1 MNLFNFEYFT
11 ERAEILNE
19 MARPFLLFGAGTP
32 ANVKY
37 KELMNQ
43 LVEEYPG
50 KQPTSYRITLDK
62 YFLDKFNEKYE
73 IYKFS
78 KQQLS
83 DYIESNLKNIAS
95 VMFDDENALDLSD
108 EDIQNFE
115 LNSDSSL
122 IGDILYHFENKL
134 NKKDYKAF
142 IKNFSTT
149 VKNNNKLKMSLKMIK
164 TLISEDEDE
173 YVLSGNEIVRYE
185 SDGASDATVTRS
197 TIEKVS
203 DEYKEQ
209 FNNKDFINSLVAED
223 AITYAETASERSIR
237 TKGMEKARVETTGIR
252 FKEFSQLENYLK
264 PTLKELNRDM
274 HKRNISLGRGGKGGS
289 KQESEISD
297 SQESDIGLPFST
309 LYIDNILD
317 ILSRLTT
324 EIKKLPTGTSNDIWG
339 KRDQQLEKSNIIIK
353 PEYLN
358 YEISVPMQ
366 LIKSFS
372 PKEIEDVYTAFENI
386 YDKFEK
392 DKFEYTENDLSK
404 LIDRVKDKNPKLSS
418 LLEFFRTSLT
428 GVEKQKNKIEQDRTF
443 VGYDDDLIRK
453 YFPDTESDE
462 FKNFTNWYSAKTKYE
477 EKLKNDLLE
486 RIINYLASMKEQMTS
501 VNDEK
506 EMSSGSSD
514 ILNKLQTYEN
524 KIRSLEKTYKYR
536 PTEQLKNEIDNLKEI
551 VDSIKSKY
559 NPEQDEE
566 EYTINYMTEQVKK
579 DKLTNT
585 SGDFVERGFKKPIN
599 YWHWTQLNE

>member
-372 PKEIEDVYTAFENI
+372 SKEIEDVYTAFENI

>member
-19 MARPFLLFGAGTP
+19 MARPFVLFGAGTP

-237 TKGMEKARVETTGIR
+237 TKGMEKARVETTGIQ

-372 PKEIEDVYTAFENI
+372 SKEIEDVYTAFENI

-579 DKLTNT
+579 DKLTHT

>member
-19 MARPFLLFGAGTP
+19 MARPFVLFGAGTP

-185 SDGASDATVTRS
+185 SDGASDATATRS

-372 PKEIEDVYTAFENI
+372 SKEIEDVYTAFENI

-506 EMSSGSSD
+506 EMNTGSSD

-579 DKLTNT
+579 DKLTNM

>member
-19 MARPFLLFGAGTP
+19 MARPFVLFGAGTP

-185 SDGASDATVTRS
+185 SDGASDATATRS

-317 ILSRLTT
+317 ILSRLIA
-324 EIKKLPTGTSNDIWG
+324 ERKKLPTGTSNDIWG

-372 PKEIEDVYTAFENI
+372 SKEIEAVYTAFENI

-392 DKFEYTENDLSK
+392 DQFEYTENDLSK

-506 EMSSGSSD
+506 EMNTGSSD

-579 DKLTNT
+579 DKLTNM

>member
-372 PKEIEDVYTAFENI
+372 SKEIEDVYTAFENI

-392 DKFEYTENDLSK
+392 DQFEYTENDLSK